1 MYAIIRDR
9 GNQYKVSPGDVVEI
23 DLLDN
28 AKQGEGITFEDVL
41 LTSNGDGAVQV
52 GEPRVSGAKVSATVV
67 GTAKGEKIDV
77 VHFRRRKDS
86 MSKTGHRQK
95 YTRVKID
102 GIEGA

>member
-9 GNQYKVSPGDVVEI
+9 GNQYKVSPGDVVQI
-23 DLLDN
+23 DLLD
-28 AKQGEGITFEDVL
+28 AKGGEAITFEDVL
-41 LTSNGDGAVQV
+41 LTSNGEGAVKV

-67 GTAKGEKIDV
+67 EPLVKGEKIDV

-86 MSKTGHRQK
+86 MSKIGHRQK

>member
-1 MYAIIRDR
+1 MYAIVRDR
-9 GNQYKVSPGDVVEI
+9 GNQYKVSPGDVVQI
-23 DLLDN
+23 DLLTAQD
-28 AKQGEGITFEDVL
+28 GDSITFDDVL

-52 GEPRVSGAKVSATVV
+52 GEPRVSGAKVTATVV
-67 GTAKGEKIDV
+67 EACAKGEKIDV

>member
-9 GNQYKVSPGDVVEI
+9 GNQYKVSPGDVVQI
-23 DLLDN
+23 DLLD
-28 AKQGEGITFEDVL
+28 AKEGEGITFEDVL
-41 LTSNGDGAVQV
+41 LTSNGDAVQV

-67 GTAKGEKIDV
+67 GMAKGEKIDV

-95 YTRVKID
+95 FTRVKID